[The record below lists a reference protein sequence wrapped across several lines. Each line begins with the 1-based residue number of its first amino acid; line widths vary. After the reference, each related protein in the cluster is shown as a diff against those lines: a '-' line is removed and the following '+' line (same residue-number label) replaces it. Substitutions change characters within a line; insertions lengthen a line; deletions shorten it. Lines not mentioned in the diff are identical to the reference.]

1 MKGYLSVVDSDSG
14 AIRVDSRM
22 EIFRALDGHQKV
34 LIRADGNETDLG
46 VRDATVS
53 RLKNDRPPIV
63 LEPRQSCIE
72 VHNRRNTNGV
82 TVVCNDD
89 RTELDEGQMIM
100 VDDSS
105 KIGVGYQT
113 EFWLRVE
120 QEATTRIEVDGD
132 IGGDVV
138 AGDQT
143 KVNESTRVEDS
154 VVNRSDVGGDKGATV
169 DDSVV
174 NRSSVGSVESGTTA
188 SDDSTV
194 RGGNPDDEDTKN
206 RCEVHDTL
214 YSGDVCPECEAK
226 REAPGIGGA
235 ETMFCTFCGA
245 DVPAAPESCS
255 ECGEQLPDS

>member
-1 MKGYLSVVDSDSG
+1 MRGYLSVIDSDSG
-14 AIRVDSRM
+14 AVRVDSRT
-22 EIFRALDGHQKV
+22 EIFRALDERQTV
-34 LIRADGNETDLG
+34 LIRADGDETDLG

-63 LEPRQSCIE
+63 LEPRRSCIE
-72 VHNRRNTNGV
+72 VHNRHNTNGV
-82 TVVCNDD
+82 TVVCDDD
-89 RTELDEGQMIM
+89 RTELDEGQMMMI
-100 VDDSS
+100 DDSS
-105 KIGVGYQT
+105 RIAVGYT

-132 IGGDVV
+132 IDGDVI

-143 KVNESTRVEDS
+143 KVDESTRVADS
-154 VVNRSDVGGDKGATV
+154 VVNRSDVGGDEGATV

-194 RGGNPDDEDTKN
+194 RGENPDDADTKN
-206 RCEVHDTL
+206 RCEIHDTL
-214 YSGDVCPECEAK
+214 YSGDVCPGCEAK

-235 ETMFCTFCGA
+235 ETIFCMFCGA
-245 DVPAAPESCS
+245 DVPAAPESCP
-255 ECGEQLPDS
+255 ECGEQLPDP